1 MNVQNVR
8 TPEGCGNRPSHACMQ
23 RTDTLA
29 RVDGMWLSAVTAVA
43 LAAPPAVPPATT
55 TPASTT
61 SASTTPAAT
70 TPAATT
76 PPTPIAAG
84 TTTFS
89 PVSDQDYSRLV
100 LTPRNGKVVL
110 VNFWASYCLPC
121 LEEMPTLVKLQQQ
134 FKDDVEVVFV
144 STDAPDLLPKAGK
157 VLERWKIGVGQ
168 SFFVTNDDPDPFI
181 AVVDPAWGGA
191 IPHTLVYGRDG
202 ALHRRL
208 VGGQS
213 AATFEESLR
222 AAIAA
227 SPSTKAPEAAPTP

>member
-1 MNVQNVR
+1 
-8 TPEGCGNRPSHACMQ
+8 
-23 RTDTLA
+23 
-29 RVDGMWLSAVTAVA
+29 MWLSALTALA
-43 LAAPPAVPPATT
+43 LAAPPAVPPAAT

-61 SASTTPAAT
+61 PASTTPAS
-70 TPAATT
+70 TT
-76 PPTPIAAG
+76 PPTPITAG
-84 TTTFS
+84 ATTFS
-89 PVSDQDYSRLV
+89 PVSDQDYGRLV
-100 LTPRNGKVVL
+100 LTPRSGKVVL

-121 LEEMPTLVKLQQQ
+121 LEEMPALVKLQQQ

-144 STDAPDLLPKAGK
+144 STDDPDLLPKAGK

-202 ALHRRL
+202 AIVRKLA
-208 VGGQS
+208 GGQS

-222 AAIAA
+222 IAIAT
-227 SPSTKAPEAAPTP
+227 STRTTPSSSKAP